1 MENKRAVDFQLKE
14 VEKQNDDLRV
24 EKSYMIAE
32 NLKLQTK
39 ISTYRSELAF
49 FKASSDR
56 ECLKCE
62 SLDDLKLEIGVLNQT
77 NKQLI
82 DTNDVLLQKTK
93 YNFKNN
99 VDGLRTN
106 PNNPN
111 TMKTERSYY
120 EESIIFDEE
129 TGK

>member
-32 NLKLQTK
+32 HLKLQTK

-49 FKASSDR
+49 LKASSDR

-62 SLDDLKLEIGVLNQT
+62 SLDDLKFQIGVLNQT